1 MADNRDNQLL
11 QSFTV
16 RYTRRFQQVGLL
28 QDSKILV
35 ALRFQLLSMLFLPQE
50 TIVDYGTFSL
60 WGALLNGGQVVTSSL
75 TFRDCLWAG
84 RYFGWTFL

>member
-1 MADNRDNQLL
+1 
-11 QSFTV
+11 
-16 RYTRRFQQVGLL
+16 
-28 QDSKILV
+28 
-35 ALRFQLLSMLFLPQE
+35 MLFLPQE

-60 WGALLNGGQVVTSSL
+60 WGALLNGGQVVTSTL